1 MMTPERFYAAL
12 LTLYPKA
19 FREAYGGDVLA
30 AFNEL
35 RRANRRPPLVFWRF
49 ALVDLARSIGQ
60 EQIDECMRGQRRY
73 VLRWLAVC
81 ALGIIG
87 TGLASSVVTRGFGYL
102 YHPYLEGL
110 QFAPWSYGALVGAG
124 LGLAQTA
131 ALRSR
136 VRAGLAWIAA
146 SAASTALGF
155 HLAAFVTVALGPVG
169 CGMAIGAIVGGCQWM
184 LARTRMRRPGR
195 VVMATAA
202 SLPIAIL
209 LCDSLIQ
216 RALAGMNPVAIDA
229 QARTLAGPQYGT
241 AISVLVRGLQQPS
254 SWSDVAFEFAA
265 MAVSGLTIGAI
276 TARQLAGGHH
286 ASQAGR

>member
-1 MMTPERFYAAL
+1 MTPERFYTAL

-19 FREAYGGDVLA
+19 FRDTYGGDVLA
-30 AFNEL
+30 AFHEL
-35 RRANRRPPLVFWRF
+35 RRTNRRPPLVFWRF
-49 ALVDLARSIGQ
+49 VLGDLVRSVCH

-73 VLRWLAVC
+73 VLQWLAVC

-87 TGLASSVVTRGFGYL
+87 TGLASSLVTRGFEYL

-110 QFAPWSYGALVGAG
+110 QFAPWSYGALLGAG

-131 ALRSR
+131 VLRSR
-136 VRAGLAWIAA
+136 VRAGLVWVIT
-146 SAASTALGF
+146 SAASTAIGF
-155 HLAAFVTVALGPVG
+155 HLAALVAGAIGPVG
-169 CGMAIGAIVGGCQWM
+169 CGMTIGAIVGGCQWM
-184 LARTRMRRPGR
+184 LARTRMRRPAWP
-195 VVMATAA
+195 VMATAA

-229 QARTLAGPQYGT
+229 RARTIAGAQYGA
-241 AISVLVRGLQQPS
+241 AISVLVRGLQQPHG
-254 SWSDVAFEFAA
+254 WADVAFEFAA

-276 TARQLAGGHH
+276 TARQLAGGYR
-286 ASQAGR
+286 ANQAGR

>member
-1 MMTPERFYAAL
+1 MTPERLYAAL
-12 LTLYPKA
+12 LALYPKA
-19 FREAYGGDVLA
+19 FRDAYGADVLA
-30 AFNEL
+30 AFREL
-35 RRANRRPPLVFWRF
+35 RRADHRPPLVFWRF
-49 ALVDLARSIGQ
+49 VLGDLARSVSR
-60 EQIDECMRGQRRY
+60 EQIGECRSGQRWF
-73 VLRWLAVC
+73 VLQWLGVC

-87 TGLASSVVTRGFGYL
+87 TALAASLVTRVFEYL

-110 QFAPWSYGALVGAG
+110 QFAPWSYGALLGAG

-131 ALRSR
+131 VLRGR
-136 VRAGLAWIAA
+136 VRAMLSWVIA

-155 HLAAFVTVALGPVG
+155 HLAALVASALGPVG

-184 LARTRMRRPGR
+184 LARTRMRRPAWP
-195 VVMATAA
+195 VLATAA

-209 LCDSLIQ
+209 LCGSLIE

-229 QARTLAGPQYGT
+229 QTRTLGAQDGT
-241 AISVLVRGLQQPS
+241 AISVLVRGLQQPHG
-254 SWSDVAFEFAA
+254 WADVAFEFAA

-276 TARQLAGGHH
+276 TARQLAGGHR